1 MTAAGNMG
9 TGAAFPRLD
18 PAEAREIRQ
27 MFGARA
33 GFPAICNKFGV
44 SREHVLALCIR
55 RRPGRQSRNQA
66 TNRSN

>member
-9 TGAAFPRLD
+9 ACAAFPKLD
-18 PAEAREIRQ
+18 LSEVREIRQ
-27 MFGARA
+27 MFGVRA

-55 RRPGRQSRNQA
+55 RPSRQSRNKA
-66 TNRSN
+66 TKRSN